1 MFPDFLII
9 GAQKAGT
16 TWLHRNLLVH
26 PQVWMPKE
34 KELHYFDEK
43 IWAKSSIKSKLRGNK
58 PMDQRWRRQARRQLN
73 RYKKKFSLRDIAWD
87 LRYFFMPPND
97 EWYASLFKQGRGKI
111 TGEATPDY
119 SILDKEIIAHVHQLM
134 PETKIIFLMRNPIE
148 RAWSQVL
155 MGLRG
160 QSLEAVPDE
169 EFYRHLDNKRS
180 WLFTDYLRTLENWGS
195 FYPEDQIFVGF
206 LEDIHF
212 YPNRLLER
220 LYRFLGADPSAEYR
234 VIKRK
239 IHSRAVETMPTRI
252 ASHLADSY
260 GGDIRRLSERFGGYA
275 SFWLYCAERL
285 VEDPPAGESIPYPLW
300 ESSLWRDWLEACGE
314 APPMGSPEAEP
325 QSGTLS
331 SMRATT

>member
-16 TWLHRNLLVH
+16 TWLHRNLLIH

-43 IWAKSSIKSKLRGNK
+43 IKTKSSIKSKLRGNK
-58 PMDQRWRRQARRQLN
+58 AADQRWRRQARRQLN
-73 RYKKKFSLRDIAWD
+73 RYKKPVLRDISWD

-119 SILDKEIIAHVHQLM
+119 SVLGKKVVAHVHELM

-148 RAWSQVL
+148 RAWSQAL
-155 MGLRG
+155 MDFDRRKG
-160 QSLEAVPDE
+160 QSWEDVPDE
-169 EFYRHLDNKRS
+169 KFYRYLGGKRS
-180 WLFTDYLRTLENWGS
+180 WLLTDYMRTLENWGS

-220 LYRFLGADPSAEYR
+220 LYRFLGVDPSVEYR

-260 GGDIRRLSERFGGYA
+260 REDIRRLSERFGGYA

-285 VEDPPAGESIPYPLW
+285 VEDPPAGEFIRYPLW
-300 ESSLWRDWLEACGE
+300 ESSLGGDWLEACGQ
-314 APPMGSPEAEP
+314 APPMGSREAEP
-325 QSGTLS
+325 QSGLLS
-331 SMRATT
+331 ALS